1 MNSQEEQQ
9 EKNAPRQG
17 RMRSATMG
25 SIPQSAYHSFSP
37 NHSKGSK
44 LELICWKIV
53 ETSLSEEEKK
63 NCCVL

>member
-1 MNSQEEQQ
+1 MIVHKRILMNSQEEQQ

-44 LELICWKIV
+44 IELID
-53 ETSLSEEEKK
+53 
-63 NCCVL
+63 

>member
-1 MNSQEEQQ
+1 MKLCYSSMIVHKRILMNSQEEQQ

-44 LELICWKIV
+44 IELID
-53 ETSLSEEEKK
+53 
-63 NCCVL
+63 